1 MAYTA
6 RIIRKEKEDGLLR
19 ITVEYTN
26 GVDIVRQNIQLNTVP
41 DTDWLKRKIKNR
53 IQELESLDTYVDS
66 VEVGAVDVSGV
77 GITIDPSDS
86 EASIFQRDYY
96 LLDKM
101 KRAVEIGIIEATN
114 TNLVALE
121 TKLKLQLQKHPDY
134 IELI

>member
-6 RIIRKEKEDGLLR
+6 KIVRKEKEDGLLR

-77 GITIDPSDS
+77 GTMIDPSDS